1 MLYAGDLPI
10 FFINLWKIFFIMK
23 KDWKE
28 MKKLGRPKAIAT
40 PEKLWE
46 LACEYFEEIDDNPFT
61 KEELIK
67 GGMFAGDKGTIN
79 LKRPYTWDGFSVSLY
94 TKGIISKIKD
104 YKENTDCRY
113 EDYQPIIRAIG
124 EVIWAQKFEGAAVGI
139 FNSNIIA
146 REIGL
151 SEKLEQSITL
161 DQPLFTEVSTG
172 KTLVVEESLLD

>member
-1 MLYAGDLPI
+1 
-10 FFINLWKIFFIMK
+10 MK
-23 KDWKE
+23 S
-28 MKKLGRPKAIAT
+28 
-40 PEKLWE
+40 
-46 LACEYFEEIDDNPFT
+46 

-67 GGMFAGDKGTIN
+67 GGMFAGDQGTIN
-79 LKRPYTWDGFSVSLY
+79 LKRPYTWDGFSVFLY

-151 SEKLEQSITL
+151 SEKLEQSITV
-161 DQPLFTEVSTG
+161 DQPLFPEESTG